1 MKPYLLALFI
11 VFSSPAW
18 ADWKL
23 IATTANGDEAYI
35 DMDSLRID
43 KSLRRVWTLSNLKKK
58 GSKGELSI
66 RVLREFDCK
75 QEQDRAVV
83 MTGFTGA
90 MTSGEMLSTY
100 RGDNDPWDYIAPNTI
115 AQDYFLMVCRK

>member
-1 MKPYLLALFI
+1 MLIANP
-11 VFSSPAW
+11 VW

-75 QEQDRAVV
+75 QEQDRALV

-90 MTSGEMLSTY
+90 MSGGEMLSTY

-115 AQDYFLMVCRK
+115 SQAYFSMVCRK